1 MSIINETLKQLERS
15 GRDPSLLARMP
26 KNANAAPAA
35 PEASSKPWLW
45 LGLPVLFALLLWQW
59 WPLVSSWIAPNH
71 GQAITPAMVATS
83 AAPEQPLAVAANAS
97 ENTTELAADR
107 AVTEAM
113 LEPADSADQAIAVAA
128 APVAATTPTV
138 TIAAAESK
146 ASVAV
151 AAAPVA
157 AATPTVT
164 IAAAA
169 PKASVAV
176 AAAPVAATTPT
187 LTTAAAAPKA
197 SVAVAAAPVAAT
209 TPTVKAAVAAPK
221 AKVTEAVASVAK
233 AAPVAASTTRA
244 PQPASTAPAKAA
256 TTAPRPAAAVAAT
269 ALDIRPSQ
277 LDTQEQALRRWHAL
291 RGSSTRG
298 AGQRDAFIAEAYAI
312 LEMDEQ
318 LHDTRLALIQQLPSA
333 QAQSKLTKALARFPQ
348 QGSYT
353 VLQAEQWHRQGQ
365 LAQAKQWIE
374 RGQNQGLLLEASWLG
389 RRAQLAQQLQLHQA
403 AASDWQQL
411 VQLEPQQVNAWLS
424 LGYNL
429 EFTGA
434 RAQAGHAYR
443 QALAWPGL
451 AEESRQY
458 VQQRLQH
465 LDQAL

>member
-1 MSIINETLKQLERS
+1 
-15 GRDPSLLARMP
+15 
-26 KNANAAPAA
+26 
-35 PEASSKPWLW
+35 
-45 LGLPVLFALLLWQW
+45 
-59 WPLVSSWIAPNH
+59 
-71 GQAITPAMVATS
+71 
-83 AAPEQPLAVAANAS
+83 
-97 ENTTELAADR
+97 
-107 AVTEAM
+107 
-113 LEPADSADQAIAVAA
+113 
-128 APVAATTPTV
+128 
-138 TIAAAESK
+138 K

-151 AAAPVA
+151 AAAPAQAAPESVKAAAPAPKASVMVA
-157 AATPTVT
+157 AAPAQAAPESVK
-164 IAAAA
+164 AAAPA

-176 AAAPVAATTPT
+176 AAAPVQAAPV
-187 LTTAAAAPKA
+187 AVKAVAPAPKA
-197 SVAVAAAPVAAT
+197 SVAVAAAPVQA
-209 TPTVKAAVAAPK
+209 AAP
-221 AKVTEAVASVAK
+221 ASRT
-233 AAPVAASTTRA
+233 ASA
-244 PQPASTAPAKAA
+244 
-256 TTAPRPAAAVAAT
+256 AAT

-312 LEMDEQ
+312 LAMDEQ
-318 LHDTRLALIQQLPSA
+318 LHDARLALIQQLPSA

-348 QGSYT
+348 QGSYA

-365 LAQAKQWIE
+365 LAQAKQWLE